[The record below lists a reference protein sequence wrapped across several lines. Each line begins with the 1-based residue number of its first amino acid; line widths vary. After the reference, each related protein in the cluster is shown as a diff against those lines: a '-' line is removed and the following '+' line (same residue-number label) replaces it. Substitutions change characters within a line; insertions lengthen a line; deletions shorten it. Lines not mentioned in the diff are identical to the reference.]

1 MPRLNYHHLF
11 YFWRVATEGNLTKV
25 AKDIHVSQS
34 ALSAQIRKLE
44 EVFGTRLFRREGRGL
59 ALTDAGRRVLEY
71 ANDIFARGEE
81 LESLLLQG
89 LEAETQTLRVG
100 MITTMSR
107 NFIDALL
114 TPLMSRPGLTVSLS
128 ANSLEGLLDGLARHR
143 LDVALTNADI
153 RGGDEQIWQSQ
164 LLARQPVSILGP
176 PDSRPG
182 EEFPNGY
189 DSLRWVVPSRD
200 HEVRRAFDG
209 YCAQWQFTPDIQAEA
224 NDMAMLRL
232 LARDSGAISVLPTVV
247 VRDEIRQGVLEEF
260 MVLPSVFEMFYAIT
274 VRRSYVPAVLG
285 ELLENARR
293 LDETGGS
300 AHTPPSIQ

>member
-44 EVFGTRLFRREGRGL
+44 DVFGTRLFRREGRGL
-59 ALTDAGRRVLEY
+59 TLTDAGRRVLEY

-81 LESLLLQG
+81 LESLLTQG
-89 LEAETQTLRVG
+89 IETDTQTLRIG

-107 NFIDALL
+107 NFIDALV
-114 TPLMSRPGLTVSLS
+114 TPLMTRPGLTINLS
-128 ANSLEGLLDGLARHR
+128 ANTLDGLLDGLARHR
-143 LDVALTNADI
+143 LDVALTNSDI

-176 PDSRPG
+176 WNCRPSG
-182 EEFPNGY
+182 EFPDGY
-189 DSLRWVVPSRD
+189 DELRWVVPSRE

-209 YCAQWQFTPDIQAEA
+209 FCARWQFTPDIQAEA

-232 LARDSGAISVLPTVV
+232 LARDSGAVSVLPTVV
-247 VRDEIRQGVLEEF
+247 VRDEIRLGLLEEF
-260 MVLPSVFEMFYAIT
+260 MVLPNVFEVFYAIT
-274 VRRSYVPAVLG
+274 VRRSFVPAVLAD
-285 ELLENARR
+285 LLSSAQD
-293 LDETGGS
+293 LDESPG
-300 AHTPPSIQ
+300 